1 MPTFDPQAI
10 AKRRRSLIAIDR
22 STQAWTITNSFRAAH
37 VGWDRTNNAFRSHPR
52 QFLYPKVY
60 PLGQRGEPPQYAE
73 RYATALASRRPLG
86 RTVSPLETER
96 EFDYDE
102 FPLEKF
108 YNLILETNQ
117 ELPTEIKQS
126 TTIGIEINKNPF
138 LLSGEGIDSAPQ
150 ITTSILPSNY
160 VAKDFISKK
169 NYLGLFIEHEM
180 TLSDRLSLNFEG
192 TFDVVVSDT
201 SDIPELP
208 TVEPVENNNFYP
220 ELSLDYEL
228 TDNILLFT
236 TVEYSAEPIEGTDI
250 NDNPFK
256 REIDRGLELGIET
269 ELSDNWLA
277 TLSFYHETQNNI
289 TITDPNEP
297 DFELQINEQ
306 TSNSWTGE
314 ISGEIIPGWWV
325 YGFYTYTD
333 ASVSEDEVI
342 TVGSSAT
349 GVPRHSGAFWT
360 SYEITQGVWQGL
372 GFGSGILCHGSRF
385 EDVENSF
392 TLPRYLQTDVAIF
405 YSQDNFR
412 AAVSIQNLLNAGI
425 EDEEVTARSLLST
438 VWFQF

>member
-1 MPTFDPQAI
+1 MAVAKQVRRTQPI

-22 STQAWTITNSFRAAH
+22 STQEWTITNSFRAAH
-37 VGWDRTNNAFRSHPR
+37 VAWDRTNNTSSS
-52 QFLYPKVY
+52 Q
-60 PLGQRGEPPQYAE
+60 
-73 RYATALASRRPLG
+73 
-86 RTVSPLETER
+86 LENER

-117 ELPTEIKQS
+117 ELATEIKQS

-150 ITTSILPSNY
+150 TFTTSILPSNY
-160 VAKDFISKK
+160 VARDFISKK

-201 SDIPELP
+201 TDIPELP
-208 TVEPVENNNFYP
+208 SVEPIENNNFYP

-228 TDNILLFT
+228 TDNIFLFT

-256 REIDRGLELGIET
+256 REIYQGLELGIET

-342 TVGSSAT
+342 TVGSSVT

-372 GFGSGILCHGSRF
+372 GFGSGIFWNGSRF

-412 AAVSIQNLLNAGI
+412 AAVSIQNLLNAGR
-425 EDEEVTARSLLST
+425 EDEEVAARSLLST

>member
-1 MPTFDPQAI
+1 MAVAKQVRRTQPI
-10 AKRRRSLIAIDR
+10 AKRRRSLIAIKR
-22 STQAWTITNSFRAAH
+22 STQEWTITNSFRAAH
-37 VGWDRTNNAFRSHPR
+37 VAWDRTNNASSS
-52 QFLYPKVY
+52 Q
-60 PLGQRGEPPQYAE
+60 
-73 RYATALASRRPLG
+73 
-86 RTVSPLETER
+86 LENER

-117 ELPTEIKQS
+117 ELATEIKQS

-150 ITTSILPSNY
+150 TFTTSILPSNY
-160 VAKDFISKK
+160 VARDFISKK

-192 TFDVVVSDT
+192 TLDVVISDT
-201 SDIPELP
+201 TDIPELP
-208 TVEPVENNNFYP
+208 SVEPIENNNFYP

-228 TDNILLFT
+228 SDNIFLFT

-256 REIDRGLELGIET
+256 REIYQGLELGIET

-342 TVGSSAT
+342 TVGSSVT
-349 GVPRHSGAFWT
+349 GLARHSGAFWT

-372 GFGSGILCHGSRF
+372 GFGSGIFWNGSRF

-392 TLPRYLQTDVAIF
+392 TLPIYLQTDVAIF

-425 EDEEVTARSLLST
+425 EDEEVAARSLLST